1 MPGNVKLGAKGEPD
15 PDPVP
20 YLVVPMEVKRADQS
34 RPYDPKKSMWCPD
47 GKGNYMECMLD
58 SGEHSVEGQK
68 ATVMCGHE
76 VRGFQGKPLSKA
88 QYRSN

>member
-15 PDPVP
+15 PDPIP

-34 RPYDPKKSMWCPD
+34 RPYDPKKSYWCPD
-47 GKGNYMECMLD
+47 TKGGYLEGILD
-58 SGEHSVEGQK
+58 SGGEEGGK

-76 VRGFQGKPLSKA
+76 VR
-88 QYRSN
+88 

>member
-20 YLVVPMEVKRADQS
+20 YLVVPMDVKRADMNA
-34 RPYDPKKSMWCPD
+34 PYDPKKSYWCPD
-47 GKGNYMECMLD
+47 GKGNYMPCMLEAD
-58 SGEHSVEGQK
+58 DGAK

-76 VRGFQGKPLSKA
+76 VNLP
-88 QYRSN
+88 NCI